1 MKRISTGP
9 RKART
14 GMSVKLK
21 ITLWFTAFMTIISA
35 ICLILI
41 LTIDSQVARNQAYRL
56 LSDTVRGNVDKVRLA
71 HNRQLALD
79 DDFSFYKNGVY
90 ILLYNKNK
98 ALLSGQAPPYFPVDA
113 ELENGVTKAV
123 SGSEDGFYVSDLWV
137 PWGWEDGVWIRGAI
151 QRHNSSQEAGSIL
164 FMFFLILPFII
175 LSASLGGYLIVRRA
189 LEPIEQIAKTAGSIT
204 EGRDLTRRIGLSR
217 GSDEALRLAGSF
229 DHMFERLEHSFET
242 EKQFASDASHELRTP
257 TAVILAQCS
266 YIRKYAGTEEEY
278 LEGVAVIERQAQKM
292 SLLINR
298 LLDMT
303 RLEFGTRKLA
313 KEDTDVSLLV
323 ETLCEEQDTGA
334 RGISLERD
342 IKKQLHAQA
351 DAHLL
356 SRAVMNLLENARKY
370 GHDNGH
376 IRVKL
381 YDNGDNLILEVED
394 DGIGIAPEHQD
405 KIWRRFYQVN
415 SSRQAGSGLG
425 LGLSMV
431 RQIVRLH
438 DGDIR
443 VNSRPDAGSCFT
455 VILPKG
461 EKPVL

>member
-1 MKRISTGP
+1 
-9 RKART
+9 
-14 GMSVKLK
+14 
-21 ITLWFTAFMTIISA
+21 
-35 ICLILI
+35 
-41 LTIDSQVARNQAYRL
+41 
-56 LSDTVRGNVDKVRLA
+56 
-71 HNRQLALD
+71 
-79 DDFSFYKNGVY
+79 
-90 ILLYNKNK
+90 
-98 ALLSGQAPPYFPVDA
+98 
-113 ELENGVTKAV
+113 
-123 SGSEDGFYVSDLWV
+123 
-137 PWGWEDGVWIRGAI
+137 
-151 QRHNSSQEAGSIL
+151 
-164 FMFFLILPFII
+164 
-175 LSASLGGYLIVRRA
+175 
-189 LEPIEQIAKTAGSIT
+189 
-204 EGRDLTRRIGLSR
+204 
-217 GSDEALRLAGSF
+217 
-229 DHMFERLEHSFET
+229 
-242 EKQFASDASHELRTP
+242 
-257 TAVILAQCS
+257 
-266 YIRKYAGTEEEY
+266 
-278 LEGVAVIERQAQKM
+278 M

-431 RQIVRLH
+431 RQIMRLH

>member
-1 MKRISTGP
+1 MNRISGRR
-9 RKART
+9 RKVRP

-21 ITLWFTAFMTIISA
+21 ITLWFTAFMTIISG

-41 LTIDSQVARNQAYRL
+41 LTIDSQVARNQAYSL
-56 LSDTVRGNVDKVRLA
+56 LSDTVRENVGKVRLTG
-71 HNRQLALD
+71 NRQLDLD
-79 DDFSFYKNGVY
+79 EDFSFYKNGVY

-98 ALLSGQAPPYFPVDA
+98 ALLSGQTPPYFPVDA

-123 SGSEDGFYVSDLWV
+123 SGSEDGFYVFDLWV
-137 PWGWEDGVWIRGAI
+137 PSGWEDGVWIRGTI

-164 FMFFLILPFII
+164 SMFFLILPFII

-189 LEPIEQIAKTAGSIT
+189 LEPIEQITKAAGSIT
-204 EGRDLTRRIGLSR
+204 EGRDLTRRIGLTR
-217 GSDEALRLAGSF
+217 GSDEALRLANSF

-257 TAVILAQCS
+257 TAVILAQCG
-266 YIRKYAGTEEEY
+266 YIRKYAGSEEEY

-313 KEDTDVSLLV
+313 KENTDVSLMV
-323 ETLCEEQDTGA
+323 ETLCEELDTGA

-342 IKKQLHAQA
+342 IKEHLHAQA

-356 SRAVMNLLENARKY
+356 SRAIMNLLENARKY
-370 GHDNGH
+370 GKDNGH

-381 YDNGDNLILEVED
+381 HDSGDNLILEVED
-394 DGIGIAPEHQD
+394 DGIGIAPEHQE
-405 KIWRRFYQVN
+405 KIWQRFYQVN

-431 RQIVRLH
+431 RQIVQLH
-438 DGDIR
+438 DGDIS
-443 VNSRPDAGSCFT
+443 VNSRPGVGSCFT
-455 VILPKG
+455 VVLPKG
-461 EKPVL
+461 EKPVV